1 MRLKKNLFL
10 YFFSSEKLM
19 TIEKQRHDGLLHAEI
34 FLRFKQKNKK
44 AENNEC
50 GFIHYFHQVRR
61 FPLDLSRRSIPSQA
75 QISSP
80 ENKEPFMSSHP
91 ASGLCPDQP

>member
-10 YFFSSEKLM
+10 YFFPSEKLM
-19 TIEKQRHDGLLHAEI
+19 AIKKQRHDELLHGEI

-44 AENNEC
+44 TGNNEC
-50 GFIHYFHQVRR
+50 GFIHYFHQTRR
-61 FPLDLSRRSIPSQA
+61 FPLDLSRRSTASHA

-80 ENKEPFMSSHP
+80 ENKKPFISSHP
-91 ASGLCPDQP
+91 APGLCPDQP